1 MRYSTPLF
9 ALIGA
14 AAGLGVATTGYQLAS
29 APLPPVADPA
39 EPMAAVGKPLPA
51 APAEVRTRLAP
62 CTPPAH
68 LQHGVCVTEE
78 WRTTVVYDAPAPPA
92 QPPITTSQDGA
103 GPARPARDVAAD
115 AGDDAGSEDAG
126 DAEDVEDH
134 AGEDT
139 EDHAD
144 EPKVDD

>member
-14 AAGLGVATTGYQLAS
+14 AAGLAVATTGYQLAA
-29 APLPPVADPA
+29 APLQPVADPA

-68 LQHGVCVTEE
+68 LQHGVCVTEQ
-78 WRTTVVYDAPAPPA
+78 WRTTVVYDAPATPA
-92 QPPITTSQDGA
+92 QPPTVATQDGA
-103 GPARPARDVAAD
+103 GPTRPARTVAAT
-115 AGDDAGSEDAG
+115 DDGGEGYDGEDA
-126 DAEDVEDH
+126 EDH
-134 AGEDT
+134 AGEDS

-144 EPKVDD
+144 EPEVDD

>member
-1 MRYSTPLF
+1 MRYPTPLF

-14 AAGLGVATTGYQLAS
+14 GAGLAVAATGYQLAT
-29 APLPPVADPA
+29 APLPPAADPA

-68 LQHGVCVTEE
+68 LRHGVCVTDQ
-78 WRTTVVYDAPAPPA
+78 WRTTFVYDAPAPPA
-92 QPPITTSQDGA
+92 QPPVDATQDGA
-103 GPARPARDVAAD
+103 GPTRPAGTVTATDGEDEDHAD
-115 AGDDAGSEDAG
+115 E
-126 DAEDVEDH
+126 DAEDHADED
-134 AGEDT
+134 A

-144 EPKVDD
+144 EPEVDD

>member
-9 ALIGA
+9 GLIGA
-14 AAGLGVATTGYQLAS
+14 AAGLAVATTGYQLAA
-29 APLPPVADPA
+29 APLHPVADPA

-62 CTPPAH
+62 CAPPAH

-92 QPPITTSQDGA
+92 QPPITAPQDGA
-103 GPARPARDVAAD
+103 GPARPARNVATAD
-115 AGDDAGSEDAG
+115 EGDDEGYA

-134 AGEDT
+134 ADEDGG
-139 EDHAD
+139 DHED
-144 EPKVDD
+144 EPEVDD